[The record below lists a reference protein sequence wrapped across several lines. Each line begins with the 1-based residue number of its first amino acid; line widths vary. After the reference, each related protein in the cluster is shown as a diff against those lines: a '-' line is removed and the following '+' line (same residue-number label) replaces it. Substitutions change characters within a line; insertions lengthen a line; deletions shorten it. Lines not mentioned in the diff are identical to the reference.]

1 MATRTTDPARAAQL
15 PLLADAPDAPAA
27 LRDVLAAATPHLAER
42 KLADLLAGPPS
53 RAAQRRLVWLL
64 GELIAPLLTAHG
76 LHSIAFEVEPG
87 WRLRR
92 RYGQCRHFPD
102 GRPAQISLRCTS
114 ETGWRRPGALVHTLL
129 HEVAHLKHRGHSRA
143 FWRLCRAL
151 LDDAARLGLYDP
163 AQDDPSEKSSGLDKL
178 AGSAAQP
185 LVRLARR
192 ARQERHRAARELM
205 SVWQEGSLARVRG
218 LGGQV
223 RILEKR
229 RTRVLVE
236 TEQRRRRRY
245 LVPVHLLER
254 AQ

>member
-1 MATRTTDPARAAQL
+1 MATSPTRRIARSRRL
-15 PLLADAPDAPAA
+15 D
-27 LRDVLAAATPHLAER
+27 E
-42 KLADLLAGPPS
+42 LLAGPGTL
-53 RAAQRRLVWLL
+53 AAQRRVVHLL
-64 GELIAPLLTAHG
+64 GDLVKPLLVARG
-76 LHSIAFEVEPG
+76 LDSIVFELEPG

-92 RYGQCRHFPD
+92 RYGQCRHFSD
-102 GRPAQISLRCTS
+102 GRPARISLRCTG
-114 ETGWRRPGALVHTLL
+114 ETGWRRQGALMHTLL
-129 HEVAHLKHRGHSRA
+129 HELAHLKHRGHSRA
-143 FWRLCRAL
+143 FWRLCRTL

-163 AQDDPSEKSSGLDKL
+163 DQDDPSETSSGLDKL

-185 LVRLARR
+185 LVHLARR

-236 TEQRRRRRY
+236 TEPTRRRRY